1 MAIEPITVQ
10 NPLSVNPNNKN
21 ISQSTT
27 SNSSSL
33 EPKKSSSSDDLL
45 EQSREKKEKDKLL
58 LSKQA
63 QEVLAQNLKNGN
75 VQEVK
80 TVEENNDTVKQ
91 ALEFRGL
98 SQIAE
103 RRDLTDKEQTR
114 FNEIKTSFAEK
125 NVSPSDIL
133 QIADDALAGFQQEA
147 PALVSQLL
155 NGDISGK
162 QFSRLTQINDLLN
175 RGNGF
180 GPEEIEWAL
189 NTQVDQLTQKFNDA
203 LSQAKEQ
210 KLSRDD
216 LSNLDKLQKEIS
228 SIQGYRLNVRD
239 TIGPD
244 GVVV

>member
-21 ISQSTT
+21 IGQSIT

-33 EPKKSSSSDDLL
+33 DPKKSSASDDLL
-45 EQSREKKEKDKLL
+45 EQTIAKKKDKLL
-58 LSKQA
+58 LSQEAQA
-63 QEVLAQNLKNGN
+63 VLQEALNNGN
-75 VQEVK
+75 IQQFK
-80 TVEENNDTVKQ
+80 TTQENNDAVKQ

-114 FNEIKTSFAEK
+114 FNEIKTSFSEK
-125 NVSPSDIL
+125 NVTPAQIL

-180 GPEEIEWAL
+180 GPEEVEGAL
-189 NTQVDQLTQKFNDA
+189 NTQVNQLTQKFNDA
-203 LSQAKEQ
+203 LTQAKKQ

-216 LSNLDKLQKEIS
+216 LANLDKLQKEIS
-228 SIQGYRLNVRD
+228 SIQGYRLNVRE

>member
-21 ISQSTT
+21 IGQSTT

-33 EPKKSSSSDDLL
+33 EPKKSNTTDDLL
-45 EQSREKKEKDKLL
+45 EQAREKKEKDKLL
-58 LSKQA
+58 LSQQA
-63 QEVLAQNLKNGN
+63 QEVLAEALRNGN
-75 VQEVK
+75 FQEVK
-80 TVEENNDTVKQ
+80 TTEENNDTVKQ

-103 RRDLTDKEQTR
+103 RRDLTDKEQSR

-125 NVSPSDIL
+125 NVSPADIL
-133 QIADDALAGFQQEA
+133 QIADDSLAGFQQEA

-180 GPEEIEWAL
+180 APEEIEGAL
-189 NTQVDQLTQKFNDA
+189 NTQVNQLTQKFNDA

-216 LSNLDKLQKEIS
+216 LANLNKLQKEIS
-228 SIQGYRLNVRD
+228 SIQGFQIDVTK

-244 GVVV
+244 GIVV